1 MHQRY
6 YFVNFADVFRLIKE
20 IDMFNLT
27 RYYSIASLV
36 CIIIAAAILGM
47 FYRHESVA
55 SLLNVAEDRNA
66 ALTRVFGN
74 ALWPHFAPLLKH
86 GTANR
91 PIDPSG
97 PEIANLR
104 RQVVALMKDTS
115 AVKVKIYNLDGVTVF
130 STEAKQIGDNK
141 YTNAGFLA
149 AAQGRVASE
158 LTHRNSFSAFDGV
171 IESRDLLSSY
181 IPFIP
186 DSSNQIEGVFE
197 LYTDITP
204 FLAQVKR
211 TQWLLMLVVA
221 GVSSLLYS
229 LLYLVVRRAKLI
241 ISDQEARLKSSLAR
255 IEEDNHLLDQRVNER
270 TQELQDV
277 NRSLQIEIAER
288 ERAEEGL
295 RLSAKVFENTVEG
308 VIITDS
314 ETKILA
320 VNRAFTQVT
329 GYELEDVLHLTPR
342 ILKSGRH
349 DAQFYSEMWQSLNQ
363 SGQWVGE
370 IWNKRKNGEIYPER
384 LTIGVVRDAA
394 GAVGH
399 YVGVFSDIS
408 ELKRSQERLD
418 FLAHHDPLT
427 NLPNR
432 LLFNHRLKHSI
443 ELAQR
448 NRRQLAV
455 VFIDLDH
462 FKNVNDTLGH
472 DLGDELL
479 KRVAEDLN
487 VHVRKS
493 DTLARIGGDEFILL
507 LDDIEAPRYAGAIA
521 EKFLDLLSRTFMIS
535 GHEIIVSASIGVSF
549 FPSDGLDVNTLVK
562 NADTAMYFAKTH
574 GRNSYHFYAPAMS
587 EYAQERVQL
596 EVLLRRSIE
605 RGEMSLHYQPQVD
618 LVTGRLVGAEALVRW
633 NNPELGSVSPV
644 RFIPIA
650 EDIGYISI
658 LGEWV
663 LRTAC
668 RQVKEWEKAGFDL
681 PCISVNLSV
690 KQLEHGDIVEIVSR
704 VLEETG
710 LSSLR
715 LELEVTESAIMK
727 NEQALDFL
735 DGLRALGVELAVDDF
750 GTGYSSLSYLR
761 RLPIQKL
768 KIDRSFI
775 TDVTA
780 EPSREAIVRAI
791 IALATA
797 LGLHTIAEGIETEAE
812 AQFLIQEGCQQA
824 QGYLYSRPLP
834 PEEFLANWGGLST
847 RSKLRDHFS
856 N

>member
-1 MHQRY
+1 
-6 YFVNFADVFRLIKE
+6 
-20 IDMFNLT
+20 MFNLT

-36 CIIIAAAILGM
+36 CIIIAAAVLGM
-47 FYRHESVA
+47 FYRHESVD

-74 ALWPHFAPLLKH
+74 ALWPQLSPLLKK
-86 GTANR
+86 GSAGR
-91 PIDPSG
+91 PIDPAG

-115 AVKVKIYNLDGVTVF
+115 AVKIKVYNIEGLTVF
-130 STEAKQIGDNK
+130 STEIKQIGESK
-141 YTNAGFLA
+141 HANAGLLA
-149 AAQGRVASE
+149 AAQGHVASE
-158 LTHRNSFSAFDGV
+158 LTHRNKFSAFDGV

-181 IPFIP
+181 IPFVP
-186 DSSNQIEGVFE
+186 ENSNKVEGVFE

-204 FLAQVKR
+204 FLTEVKR
-211 TQWLLMLVVA
+211 TQWLVMLTVI
-221 GVSSLLYS
+221 GVLSLLYS

-241 ISDQEARLKSSLAR
+241 ISDQEAKLTSSLAR
-255 IEEDNHLLDQRVNER
+255 IEEDNQLLDQRVNER
-270 TQELQDV
+270 TLELQEL
-277 NRSLQIEIAER
+277 NRTLQGEIAER
-288 ERAEEGL
+288 ERAEEGM

-314 ETKILA
+314 EIRILA
-320 VNRAFTQVT
+320 VNRAFSQVT

-349 DAQFYSEMWQSLNQ
+349 DAQFYSEMWQSLKQ

-370 IWNKRKNGEIYPER
+370 IWSKRKNGEIYPER
-384 LTIGVVRDAA
+384 LTIGVVRDSA
-394 GAVGH
+394 GGVGH
-399 YVGVFSDIS
+399 YVGVFSDITDI
-408 ELKRSQERLD
+408 KRSQERLD
-418 FLAHHDPLT
+418 FLAHHDTLT

-443 ELAQR
+443 ALAQR
-448 NRRQLAV
+448 NHRQLAV
-455 VFIDLDH
+455 IFIDLDH

-479 KRVAEDLN
+479 KRVAADLS

-493 DTLARIGGDEFILL
+493 DTLARLGGDEFILL
-507 LDDIEAPRYAGAIA
+507 LDEIEAPRYAGAIA
-521 EKFLDLLSRTFMIS
+521 KKFLDLLSQTVMVSGYEIVIS
-535 GHEIIVSASIGVSF
+535 GSIGVSF
-549 FPSDGLDVNTLVK
+549 YPTDGQDVATLVK
-562 NADTAMYFAKTH
+562 NADTAMYYAKTH
-574 GRNSYHFYAPAMS
+574 GRNSYHFYAPEMS
-587 EYAQERVQL
+587 EYARERVHL
-596 EVLLRRSIE
+596 EGLLRRSIE
-605 RGEMSLHYQPQVD
+605 RGELLLHYQPQVD
-618 LVTGRLVGAEALVRW
+618 LVTGQLVGAEALVRW
-633 NNPELGSVSPV
+633 NNPELGMVSPD

-650 EDIGYISI
+650 EDIGFIST

-663 LRTAC
+663 LRSAC
-668 RQVKEWEKAGFDL
+668 RQVKEWDETGFRL

-690 KQLEHGDIVEIVSR
+690 KQLEHGDFVDIVTR
-704 VLEETG
+704 VLEQTE

-715 LELEVTESAIMK
+715 LEIEVTESAIMQ
-727 NEQALDFL
+727 NERALDFL

-791 IALATA
+791 IALANA

-812 AQFLIQEGCQQA
+812 AQFLRQEGCQLA
-824 QGYLYSRPLP
+824 QGFLYGRPLP
-834 PEEFLANWGGLST
+834 PDEFLANWGGQ
-847 RSKLRDHFS
+847 RDVHVQLLNIPGATSQTFDTDRKYTE
-856 N
+856 

>member
-1 MHQRY
+1 
-6 YFVNFADVFRLIKE
+6 
-20 IDMFNLT
+20 MFNLT
-27 RYYSIASLV
+27 RYYSIASLI
-36 CIIIAAAILGM
+36 CIIVAAAILGM

-55 SLLNVAEDRNA
+55 SLLNVAENRNT

-74 ALWPHFAPLLKH
+74 ALWPHFSPLLKR
-86 GTANR
+86 GPGDP
-91 PIDPSG
+91 PINPSG

-115 AVKVKIYNLDGVTVF
+115 AVKVKIYNLKGVTVF
-130 STEAKQIGDNK
+130 STEAKQIGDEK

-158 LTHRNSFSAFDGV
+158 LTHRNKFSAFDGV

-186 DSSNQIEGVFE
+186 ENGKEIEGVFE

-204 FLAQVKR
+204 FLNEVKR

-221 GVSSLLYS
+221 GVSTLLYS
-229 LLYLVVRRAKLI
+229 LLYLVVHRAKLI

-255 IEEDNHLLDQRVNER
+255 IEEDNYLLDQRVNER
-270 TQELQDV
+270 TRELQEV
-277 NRSLQIEIAER
+277 NFTLQGEIAER

-308 VIITDS
+308 VIITDA
-314 ETKILA
+314 EGRILA
-320 VNRAFTQVT
+320 VNRAFTLVT
-329 GYELEDVLHLTPR
+329 GYELADVLHLTPR

-349 DAQFYSEMWQSLNQ
+349 DVAFYEEMWRSLNQ

-394 GAVGH
+394 GGVGH
-399 YVGVFSDIS
+399 YVGVFSDITDI
-408 ELKRSQERLD
+408 KRSQERLD
-418 FLAHHDPLT
+418 FLAHHDMLT
-427 NLPNR
+427 SLPNR

-448 NRRQLAV
+448 NRRKLAV

-479 KRVAEDLN
+479 KRVADVLD

-535 GHEIIVSASIGVSF
+535 GHEIVVSASIGVSF
-549 FPSDGLDVNTLVK
+549 FPSDGQDVNTLVK
-562 NADTAMYFAKTH
+562 NADTAMYYAKTH
-574 GRNSYHFYAPAMS
+574 GRNSYHFYEPAMS
-587 EYAQERVQL
+587 EYALERVHL
-596 EVLLRRSIE
+596 EALLRRSIE
-605 RGEMSLHYQPQVD
+605 RGELSLHYQPQVD
-618 LVTGRLVGAEALVRW
+618 LVTGKLVGAEALVRW
-633 NNPELGSVSPV
+633 NNPELGAVSPV
-644 RFIPIA
+644 RFIPVA
-650 EDIGYISI
+650 EDIGYIST

-668 RQVKEWEKAGFDL
+668 RQVKEWEEAGFSL

-690 KQLEHGDIVEIVSR
+690 KQLEHGDVVDVVGR
-704 VLEETG
+704 VLKETG

-727 NEQALDFL
+727 NEKALDFL
-735 DGLRALGVELAVDDF
+735 DGLRAIGVELAVDDF

-791 IALATA
+791 IALAAA

-834 PEEFLANWGGLST
+834 PGEFLANWGKT
-847 RSKLRDHFS
+847 PV
-856 N
+856 